1 MRLDNLAKRSIIP
14 NLPEGIAW
22 HGWHAFRR
30 GLATN
35 LRAMGTPD
43 DIMGPDGYRP
53 ALLFHAS
60 MPELRNDPRFVPLCA
75 RLGLAE
81 FWVST
86 GQWPDCVDEVPYDFR
101 SACEKARG
109 VPIEAFGF

>member
-1 MRLDNLAKRSIIP
+1 MIVLALRVGTLGPHHVSR
-14 NLPEGIAW
+14 AW
-22 HGWHAFRR
+22 
-30 GLATN
+30 TS
-35 LRAMGTPD
+35 D